1 MSEVY
6 VCKEAVYKSTNLL
19 IYLSAYLL
27 IYLST
32 YLLIYLSTFFL
43 PHGKFVAKYTWLP
56 IEKYNT

>member
-6 VCKEAVYKSTNLL
+6 VCKEAVYKST
-19 IYLSAYLL
+19 YLL
-27 IYLST
+27 ICSST